1 MFAKTALTTSRTL
14 YVLLVAFGLIWL
26 AWVCLANMSLGMA
39 AAVFVV
45 AGLLMAAVLA
55 PVAAALA
62 GLVGVLVGAVAALLQ
77 LATRR
82 DA

>member
-1 MFAKTALTTSRTL
+1 MFAKTALHTSRAL
-14 YVLLVAFGLIWL
+14 YVLLVVAGLGWL
-26 AWVCLANMSLGMA
+26 AWACLANMSLGMA

-62 GLVGVLVGAVAALLQ
+62 GLAGVLVGAAAALLQ

-82 DA
+82 GA

>member
-1 MFAKTALTTSRTL
+1 MFAKTALHTSRTL
-14 YVLLVAFGLIWL
+14 YVLLVVAGLGWL

-55 PVAAALA
+55 PAAAALS
-62 GLVGVLVGAVAALLQ
+62 GLVGILVGAVAALLQ
-77 LATRR
+77 AATRR
-82 DA
+82 GA

>member
-1 MFAKTALTTSRTL
+1 MFAKTALHTSRAL
-14 YVLLVAFGLIWL
+14 YALLVVAGLGWL

-62 GLVGVLVGAVAALLQ
+62 GLVGVLVGAAAALLQ
-77 LATRR
+77 LANRR
-82 DA
+82 GA